1 MIKTLNLNL
10 FFVILFSVFS
20 SVGYAQQ
27 KKTLSWDD
35 VRAWNR
41 ITESSV
47 SDNGEYIA
55 VKSEPWKGDACL
67 KLYDRNRSEEI
78 ASFRAATG
86 HKFMGDVLLFTEKPL
101 QSLVDSLTLKKT
113 KKESMPKDRLVI
125 YNIKTKKSVVV
136 DSLKGY
142 KTPERWGG
150 FIAYQTV
157 TSKDK
162 DAPSALNIYS
172 LSEDKTTVIESVT
185 DYKFAEEGQ
194 FLAYTVKSDSIKNVD
209 GGVYIIDLSKN
220 STVAIHC
227 DTTDINKLTI
237 SRDGHSVAFITS
249 LKDDQQGVANTLYYW
264 NGKDVAK
271 KVVGRDNSAMPSGW
285 IVSENGTISFSE
297 SGERIF
303 FGVAPKYQVKDTTI
317 IESDRPKLDIWH
329 WDEPKLATQQIVD
342 KEKDMKRS
350 FQAMYSVPQNGMSV
364 LGTKDMPRVEVLG
377 KGDSDLM
384 LIQTSVP
391 YEKESMWE
399 GEPRSDI
406 YIKNIENGT
415 LKEVVCGVRCRV
427 RVSPESKYL
436 YWYLPSDSTWNSYNI
451 AEQKHY
457 KLTSPSILKAYDE
470 INDTPSEAQ
479 SNGEAGWLKN
489 DEALLVYDRYDIW
502 KLDPESR
509 NAPVNYTKT
518 GRNNKISY
526 RVVNFDKDVKF
537 IDGDEKTFLTVF
549 NENTKGSGYAVT
561 TLNKVVEPKMLHMG
575 NFRLST
581 PLKSK
586 SSDVI
591 IFTKETFEMAPDVYV
606 SSVNDLKKIDK
617 LTDIASQQSQFNWGT
632 AELISW
638 VNADGI
644 TVEGVVYKPENFDPN
659 KKYPMICNFYER
671 NSDELYSYHTPE
683 AHRSTLDYHFYTSNG
698 YIVFNPDIVYKD
710 GYPGESC
717 LNTLM
722 PAISLLISKGY
733 VDPKRIGAQGHSWG
747 GYQVAYL
754 ATRTN
759 IFAAIESGAPV
770 VNMLSAYGGIRWETG
785 LNRAFQYEHT
795 QSRIGKTIW
804 EAPLLYIE
812 NSPLFNMDK
821 VTTPILIMHNDKD
834 GHVPW
839 WQGIEY
845 FIALRRLGKPAWL
858 LNYNDE
864 PHWPMKLA
872 NKLDF
877 QIRMEQFFNHY
888 LKDAPMPEWM
898 ATGRGATDKDFSL
911 GY

>member
-67 KLYDRNRSEEI
+67 KLYDRDRSEEI
-78 ASFRAATG
+78 ASFGAATG

-142 KTPERWGG
+142 KTPEKWDG

-157 TSKDK
+157 TGKDK

-194 FLAYTVKSDSIKNVD
+194 FLVYTVKSDSIKNVD

-220 STVAIHC
+220 STVAIHS

-237 SRDGHSVAFITS
+237 SRDGHRVAFITS
-249 LKDDQQGVANTLYYW
+249 LKDDHQGVANTLYYW
-264 NGKDVAK
+264 NGKDAAK

-285 IVSENGTISFSE
+285 IVSENGIISFSE
-297 SGERIF
+297 NGERIF

-377 KGDSDLM
+377 KGDSNLM

-415 LKEVVCGVRCRV
+415 LKEIMRGVRCRV

-457 KLTSPSILKAYDE
+457 KLTSPSTLKAYDE

-526 RVVNFDKDVKF
+526 RVVNFDRDVKF
-537 IDGDEKTFLTVF
+537 LDGDEKTFLTVF

-561 TLNKVVEPKMLHMG
+561 TLNKVAEPKMLHMG

-581 PLKSK
+581 PLKAK
-586 SSDVI
+586 YSDVI
-591 IFTKETFEMAPDVYV
+591 IFTKETFEMSPDVYV

-632 AELISW
+632 SELISW

-644 TVEGVVYKPENFDPN
+644 PVEGVVYKPENFDPN